1 MGSHCNRVRMSRVS
15 LLVVF
20 LLSAAVS
27 VKQQGER
34 NPKLFF
40 ETSSLSSMEDRFL
53 QYKGEKHPKMSLGT
67 SNLSI
72 VDELK
77 LKEDVQSSMEEKS
90 FERESKILHYWINST
105 STSYFTTTISVEQ
118 WPHGMAMAS
127 SAIVSNLIL

>member
-1 MGSHCNRVRMSRVS
+1 
-15 LLVVF
+15 
-20 LLSAAVS
+20 
-27 VKQQGER
+27 
-34 NPKLFF
+34 
-40 ETSSLSSMEDRFL
+40 MEDRFL

-90 FERESKILHYWINST
+90 FERESKILHYWINSIST
-105 STSYFTTTISVEQ
+105 YTSYFTTTISVEQ

>member
-1 MGSHCNRVRMSRVS
+1 MGSHCNQVRMSRVS

-20 LLSAAVS
+20 LLAAAVS
-27 VKQQGER
+27 VKQQVER

-40 ETSSLSSMEDRFL
+40 ETSSLTSMEDRFL
-53 QYKGEKHPKMSLGT
+53 QYEGEKNPEMSLGT

-77 LKEDVQSSMEEKS
+77 EDVQSSMEEKS
-90 FERESKILHYWINST
+90 LEREDKITHYWITST
-105 STSYFTTTISVEQ
+105 STSYFTTTVSIEH
-118 WPHGMAMAS
+118 WPHGMAMAP